1 MSVSIKFENNLP
13 QFERELKNKKQAIS
27 YAWGLKWM
35 SLASQ
40 IITRNRIVNTGRLR
54 ASLSF
59 ITINQSNNNGAY
71 ENGDSLVGSSGDDGS
86 VIVGSNVK
94 YAAKQE
100 FENPKGSFVRPAI
113 TDYKDSYEEL
123 AKSILNSD

>member
-1 MSVSIKFENNLP
+1 MSINVKFENNLP
-13 QFERELKNKKQAIS
+13 RFEESLKEKKKLIT

-40 IITRNRIVNTGRLR
+40 VITRNRIVDSGRLR

-59 ITINQSNNNGAY
+59 ITVDKSGDNGAFK
-71 ENGDSLVGSSGDDGS
+71 EEDKLSGSSGNDGDL
-86 VIVGSNVK
+86 IVGSNVK
-94 YAAKQE
+94 YATKQE

>member
-1 MSVSIKFENNLP
+1 MSVNVKFENNLP
-13 QFERELKNKKQAIS
+13 QFERELKDKKQLIS

-40 IITRNRIVNTGRLR
+40 VITRNGIIDTGRLR
-54 ASLSF
+54 GSLSF
-59 ITINQSNNNGAY
+59 ITINQNGNNGAF
-71 ENGDSLVGSSGDDGS
+71 ESGDSLIGSSGDDGT

-94 YAAKQE
+94 YARRQE
-100 FENPKGSFVRPAI
+100 FENKKGSFVRPAI
-113 TDYKDSYEEL
+113 TDYKDSYEEI

>member
-1 MSVSIKFENNLP
+1 MSINIKFESNLP
-13 QFERELKNKKQAIS
+13 KFETELKEKKKLIT

-35 SLASQ
+35 ALASQ
-40 IITRNRIVNTGRLR
+40 VITRNRIVDTGRLR
-54 ASLSF
+54 GSLSF
-59 ITINQSNNNGAY
+59 ITVDNSGDNGAF
-71 ENGDSLVGSSGDDGS
+71 EGGDKLSGSSGNDGDL
-86 VIVGSNVK
+86 IVGSNVK

-100 FENPKGSFVRPAI
+100 FENPKGAFVRPAI